1 MKKVVGVLIAAWIVF
16 MVVYRDRIFLRDPLG
31 VLERNGVQ
39 QAGAQVYINYSN
51 DVLVQDATETRR
63 FLVQA
68 VTRMPGV
75 PVHLAC
81 IRWVACLTQAN
92 SAPVIPLGGSGYL
105 PQVVMS
111 GGQVEFEDGD
121 GSMVR
126 VALR

>member
-1 MKKVVGVLIAAWIVF
+1 MKKIVIVLVAAWIVF

-31 VLERNGVQ
+31 VVERNGVQ
-39 QAGAQVYINYSN
+39 LAGAQVYINYSN
-51 DVLVQDATETRR
+51 DVLVQDAAETNR

-68 VTRMPGV
+68 TTRMPGV
-75 PVHLAC
+75 PLHLSC
-81 IRWVACLTQAN
+81 IRWIACLTQAN
-92 SAPVIPLGGSGYL
+92 TAPVIPLGGPGYL

-121 GSMVR
+121 GAMVR